1 MYNLVVDNA
10 NLESIA
16 YWRGTDKQMEQE
28 LANISGNRTTFKY
41 DIKSVLLG
49 MVELPLLRG
58 IRTVC
63 MYYNVCMFSFV
74 RAYAEDKTTISSTNG
89 LMSRTAHRDRFEN
102 KNMLVADSNA
112 AIQALQVQSTLR

>member
-49 MVELPLLRG
+49 MVELPLTLLYKN
-58 IRTVC
+58 C
-63 MYYNVCMFSFV
+63 MYVV
-74 RAYAEDKTTISSTNG
+74 
-89 LMSRTAHRDRFEN
+89 
-102 KNMLVADSNA
+102 
-112 AIQALQVQSTLR
+112 